1 MSDTVPAPRFDSEA
15 SESPHY
21 ASFVLRCWTCETG
34 QIRARLTDVHSG
46 ISYPV
51 TDLADLPCLVRRMVT
66 QTLGGENEG

>member
-1 MSDTVPAPRFDSEA
+1 MSDTISAPPFNSEA
-15 SESPHY
+15 SESPYY

-51 TDLADLPCLVRRMVT
+51 TDLADLPGLVRRMVT
-66 QTLGGENEG
+66 LALSGENDR